1 MQTRTYQ
8 APGLTAQDLAEK
20 MRLWFAGHEYETQ
33 LLRLPDGILVVQGY
47 RDDIWRVAVGLA
59 AALTVQ
65 IKSLPDQSL
74 EVTIGA
80 GAWADKFI
88 VAGIGLL
95 LFLPLVL
102 PAAWGT
108 WEQYQLDQEV
118 WNVIESALPTG
129 TTPTE
134 QATPQPIT
142 PVPPAELP
150 TSWFSEETNEVY
162 SAQFF
167 QRMESWQ
174 RAIADGKIDPT
185 EIQAQGERVMDLL
198 KRAETSVS
206 DEAHAKLTETFS
218 ELAVLQGMQAYAIQ
232 QHISENAPNPSTAAT

>member
-1 MQTRTYQ
+1 MQTRTYY

-20 MRLWFAGHEYETQ
+20 MRLWFVSHEYETQ
-33 LLRLPDGILVVQGY
+33 LLRLPDGSLVIQGY

-59 AALTVQ
+59 AALTIQ
-65 IKSLPDQSL
+65 IKPLPEQSL
-74 EVTIGA
+74 EVKIGA
-80 GAWADKFI
+80 GAWADKLF

-108 WEQYQLDQEV
+108 WEQYQFDKEV
-118 WNVIESALPTG
+118 WQVIESALPTG
-129 TTPTE
+129 STSAE
-134 QATPQPIT
+134 QAPPLPST
-142 PVPPAELP
+142 PVELP
-150 TSWFSEETNEVY
+150 TTWFNEETSEVY

-174 RAIADGKIDPT
+174 RAIADGRIDPE
-185 EIQAQGERVMDLL
+185 EIQGQGERVTDLM
-198 KRAETSVS
+198 KRIEASVS
-206 DEAHAKLTETFS
+206 DEAHAKLTEAFA

-232 QHISENAPNPSTAAT
+232 QHIVENAPTPSLEAN

>member
-1 MQTRTYQ
+1 MKTRTYQ

-20 MRLWFAGHEYETQ
+20 MRLWFAGKEYETQ
-33 LLRLPDGILVVQGY
+33 LLRLPEGSLVIQGY

-59 AALTVQ
+59 AALT
-65 IKSLPDQSL
+65 IKIKPLPDQSL

-80 GAWADKFI
+80 GAWADKLF

-108 WEQYQLDQEV
+108 WEQHQLDQEV
-118 WNVIESALPTG
+118 WKVIESALPVG
-129 TTPTE
+129 STPTE
-134 QATPQPIT
+134 QAAPESSL
-142 PVPPAELP
+142 PAELP
-150 TSWFSEETNEVY
+150 TSWFNEETGEVY
-162 SAQFF
+162 SARFF
-167 QRMESWQ
+167 QRIESWQ
-174 RAIADGKIDPT
+174 RAIADGKIAPE
-185 EIQAQGERVMDLL
+185 EIQAQGERVTDLM
-198 KRAETSVS
+198 KRVEASVS

-232 QHISENAPNPSTAAT
+232 QHITESAPNPSTAAT

>member
-1 MQTRTYQ
+1 MQTRTYH
-8 APGLTAQDLAEK
+8 APGLTDKELAEK
-20 MRLWFAGHEYETQ
+20 VRLWFVGHQYETQ
-33 LLRLPDGILVVQGY
+33 LLRLPDGSFVVQGY

-59 AALTVQ
+59 AALTIK
-65 IKSLPDQSL
+65 IKSLSDQSL

-80 GAWADKFI
+80 GAWADKLF

-108 WEQYQLDQEV
+108 WEQYQLDKEV
-118 WNVIESALPTG
+118 WQVIESALPTG
-129 TTPTE
+129 STSTEQVTPTPL
-134 QATPQPIT
+134 TPE
-142 PVPPAELP
+142 ELP
-150 TSWFSEETNEVY
+150 KTWFNEETSEVY

-174 RAIADGKIDPT
+174 RAIADGRIDPE
-185 EIQAQGERVMDLL
+185 EIQAQGERVTDLL
-198 KRAETSVS
+198 KRIESSVS

-218 ELAVLQGMQAYAIQ
+218 ELSVLQGMQAYAIQ
-232 QHISENAPNPSTAAT
+232 QHIGENAPSSSTAA

>member
-1 MQTRTYQ
+1 VQTKTYY

-33 LLRLPDGILVVQGY
+33 LLRLPDGSLVIQGY
-47 RDDIWRVAVGLA
+47 RDDIWRVAIGLA

-65 IKSLPDQSL
+65 IKSLPDDQSL

-80 GAWADKFI
+80 GAWADKLF

-108 WEQYQLDQEV
+108 WEQYQLDKEV
-118 WNVIESALPTG
+118 WKVIESALPTG
-129 TTPTE
+129 STSTE
-134 QATPQPIT
+134 QAAPTPAT
-142 PVPPAELP
+142 SAELP
-150 TSWFSEETNEVY
+150 TSWFNEETSELY

-174 RAIADGKIDPT
+174 RAVADGRIDPE
-185 EIQAQGERVMDLL
+185 EIQAQGERVTDLM
-198 KRAETSVS
+198 KRIEASVS
-206 DEAHAKLTETFS
+206 DEAHAKLTEAFS

-232 QHISENAPNPSTAAT
+232 QHITENAPSSSTTAN

>member
-1 MQTRTYQ
+1 MQTRTYH
-8 APGLTAQDLAEK
+8 APGLTDEELAEK
-20 MRLWFAGHEYETQ
+20 VRLWFVGKEYETQ
-33 LLRLPDGILVVQGY
+33 LLRLPDGSLVVQGY

-59 AALTVQ
+59 AALTIQ

-80 GAWADKFI
+80 GAWADKLF

-108 WEQYQLDQEV
+108 WEQYQLDKEV
-118 WNVIESALPTG
+118 WQVVESALPTG
-129 TTPTE
+129 STSTEPVASIPLTPD
-134 QATPQPIT
+134 
-142 PVPPAELP
+142 ELP
-150 TSWFSEETNEVY
+150 KTWFNEETSEVY

-174 RAIADGKIDPT
+174 RAIADGRIDPG
-185 EIQAQGERVMDLL
+185 EIQAQGERVTSLL
-198 KRAETSVS
+198 KQIESSVS

-218 ELAVLQGMQAYAIQ
+218 ELSVLQGMQAYAIQ
-232 QHISENAPNPSTAAT
+232 QHIGENAPSSSTAA

>member
-1 MQTRTYQ
+1 MQTRTYH
-8 APGLTAQDLAEK
+8 APGLTDEELAEK
-20 MRLWFAGHEYETQ
+20 VRLWFVGKEYETQ
-33 LLRLPDGILVVQGY
+33 LLRLPDGSLVVQGY

-59 AALTVQ
+59 AALTIQ
-65 IKSLPDQSL
+65 IKPRPDQSL

-80 GAWADKFI
+80 GAWADKLF

-108 WEQYQLDQEV
+108 WEQYQLDKEV
-118 WNVIESALPTG
+118 WQVVESALPTG
-129 TTPTE
+129 STSTEPVAPTPL
-134 QATPQPIT
+134 TPD
-142 PVPPAELP
+142 ELP
-150 TSWFSEETNEVY
+150 KTWFNEETSEVY

-174 RAIADGKIDPT
+174 RAIADGRIDPQ
-185 EIQAQGERVMDLL
+185 EIQAQGERVTDLL
-198 KRAETSVS
+198 KRIESSVS

-218 ELAVLQGMQAYAIQ
+218 ELSVLQGMQAYAIQ
-232 QHISENAPNPSTAAT
+232 QHIGENAPSSSTAA

>member
-1 MQTRTYQ
+1 MTMQTKTYY
-8 APGLTAQDLAEK
+8 APGMTAQDLAEK

-33 LLRLPDGILVVQGY
+33 LLSLPSGSLVIQGY
-47 RDDIWRVAVGLA
+47 RDDIWRVAIGLA
-59 AALTVQ
+59 AALTIE
-65 IKSLPDQSL
+65 IKPLPDQSL

-80 GAWADKFI
+80 GAWADKLF

-108 WEQYQLDQEV
+108 WEQYQLDKEV
-118 WNVIESALPTG
+118 WKVIESALPTG
-129 TTPTE
+129 STSTEPVAPMPVTP
-134 QATPQPIT
+134 A
-142 PVPPAELP
+142 ALP
-150 TSWFSEETNEVY
+150 TSWFNDETSELY

-174 RAIADGKIDPT
+174 RAIADGRIDPE
-185 EIQAQGERVMDLL
+185 EIQAQGERVTDLM
-198 KRAETSVS
+198 KRIEASVS
-206 DEAHAKLTETFS
+206 DEAHAKLTQAFS

-232 QHISENAPNPSTAAT
+232 QHIGESAPSSSTAAT

>member
-1 MQTRTYQ
+1 MKTRTYQ

-20 MRLWFAGHEYETQ
+20 MRLWFAGKQYETQ
-33 LLRLPDGILVVQGY
+33 LLRLPEGSLVIQGY

-59 AALTVQ
+59 AALTIQ
-65 IKSLPDQSL
+65 IKPLPDQSL

-80 GAWADKFI
+80 GAWADKLF

-108 WEQYQLDQEV
+108 WEQHQLDQEV
-118 WNVIESALPTG
+118 WKVIESALPVG
-129 TTPTE
+129 STPTE
-134 QATPQPIT
+134 QAAPESSL
-142 PVPPAELP
+142 PAELP
-150 TSWFSEETNEVY
+150 TSWFNEETGEVY
-162 SAQFF
+162 SARFF
-167 QRMESWQ
+167 QRIESWQ
-174 RAIADGKIDPT
+174 RAIADGKIAPE
-185 EIQAQGERVMDLL
+185 EIQAQGERVTDLM
-198 KRAETSVS
+198 KRVEASVS

-232 QHISENAPNPSTAAT
+232 QHITESAPNPSTAAT

>member
-8 APGLTAQDLAEK
+8 APGLTAEDLAEK

-33 LLRLPDGILVVQGY
+33 MLRLPEGSLVVQGY
-47 RDDIWRVAVGLA
+47 RNDIWRVAVGLA

-65 IKSLPDQSL
+65 IKPLPDQSL

-80 GAWADKFI
+80 GAWADKLF

-129 TTPTE
+129 GTPTE
-134 QATPQPIT
+134 QAASKPIT
-142 PVPPAELP
+142 PAELP
-150 TSWFSEETNEVY
+150 ASWFNEETNEVY

-174 RAIADGKIDPT
+174 RAIADGKIDAA
-185 EIQAQGERVMDLL
+185 EIQAQGERVTDLL
-198 KRAETSVS
+198 KRVEASVS

-232 QHISENAPNPSTAAT
+232 QHIGENAPNPSTTAT